1 MNDIERVNREIKILK
16 RIKHPN
22 IIQLYEI
29 IESKTAIY
37 LIMEY
42 AAGGELFNYIVDKTR
57 LPEPEAVKYFY

>member
-1 MNDIERVNREIKILK
+1 MNDIERVNREIKNLK

-22 IIQLYEI
+22 IIHWYEI

-57 LPEPEAVKYFY
+57 LPELEAAKYFY

>member
-22 IIQLYEI
+22 IIHLYEI

-57 LPEPEAVKYFY
+57 LPEPEAAKYFY